1 MWVIKL
7 GGSLAANPELS
18 DWCQILAGPCLQS
31 DLRSV
36 AVVPGGGPFADVV
49 RIAQKTHGFD
59 DETAHV
65 MAIAGMEQYGRMLH
79 GLVPAL
85 KPVFGLDDFALAAQE
100 GRTAVWMPMAMTMAT
115 TMATME
121 ESVDIPRNWETSS
134 DSLAAWLAGRLKAS
148 RLVLIKSANPPALGP
163 GGGPCG
169 EGAKGLPLS
178 LLQETGLIDRAFGNF
193 VCDRG
198 FDVFCIGPS
207 GRSRL
212 VAALGGDGDPGVL
225 VDTTG

>member
-1 MWVIKL
+1 MWIIKL

-18 DWCQILAGPCLQS
+18 DWCQMLAGPCLQS

-36 AVVPGGGPFADVV
+36 VVVPGGGPFADVV

-59 DETAHV
+59 DETAHS

-79 GLVPAL
+79 GLAPAL
-85 KPVFGLDDFALAAQE
+85 KPAFDLDDFTLAAQE
-100 GRTAVWMPMAMTMAT
+100 GRTALWMPQTMTQAMAG
-115 TMATME
+115 
-121 ESVDIPRNWETSS
+121 ESADIPRDWETTS

-148 RLVLIKSANPPALGP
+148 RLVLIKSAELPVPETD
-163 GGGPCG
+163 G
-169 EGAKGLPLS
+169 EGANGLALS
-178 LLQETGLIDRAFGNF
+178 RLQETGLIDRALGNF
-193 VCDRG
+193 ACNRG

-212 VAALGGDGDPGVL
+212 MAALSGDGDPGVL